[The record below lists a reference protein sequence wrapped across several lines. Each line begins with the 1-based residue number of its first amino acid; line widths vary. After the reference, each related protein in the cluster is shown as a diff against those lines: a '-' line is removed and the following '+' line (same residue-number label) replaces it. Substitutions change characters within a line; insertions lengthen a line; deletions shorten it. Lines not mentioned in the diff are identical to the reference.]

1 MGHNKRSV
9 KNRIKELAKDE
20 IKIIRKEAALRY
32 TDTSWHIFN
41 QSRKVSPQK
50 SNTYEKSENLD
61 DATPLLPTDSNEP
74 SSIIKENQQN
84 SLEKSKEIIKDV
96 NSSCSS
102 LVYDQIRTEHD
113 VEGRTTTVEVAYEQV
128 KNQADIV
135 LHAHEESMKTGH
147 EVNKM
152 LRSTSCNGFGEAL
165 TSQPR
170 STRGGASTMDLGY
183 VTERIISMWF
193 PSSATSRSYRQG
205 QQQVAHMLKNK
216 HGDNYMVFNLSEPKR
231 SLRNEH
237 KNVKEVGWAPNLA
250 PPLEKLC
257 SMCKEI
263 DSWLSGDKHRI
274 AVLHSRGNKDK
285 LGVIVSAYMHYS
297 SICGNAEQALDR
309 FSMRKFL
316 DDTVGPLIL
325 PSNKRYVDYFSGL
338 LSHNIKIN
346 AAPMYLT
353 HVTVL
358 GAPSF
363 CRGGCKAFLKLYE
376 GHTPIYTS
384 GVYFIS
390 NGVSQFTVNVSGEG
404 RRGLQLRGDILIKCY
419 HRSDTGREIIFACQ
433 FHTCAV
439 SDHTLSFTRQ
449 ELDGACNDP
458 RFPLDGAV
466 ELHFS
471 PGPEGRHPVPA
482 PTPAVPFTL
491 ADDPVTRADSP
502 LLIEDYDDSEEYD
515 EDDVNH
521 TFGPLDGSIY
531 ATIAKKTE
539 LSPGAVSSPLTVSM
553 DSGISSAGHHPQNAN
568 TTASSGS
575 PPPTAQT
582 SPLTPEDQHRE
593 LDELLSDMMLTVQS
607 IPDLK
612 TSPSLTN
619 NGREDEFR
627 FIDDEDEKSIPYH
640 ARQSSQ
646 PFSYG
651 INANM
656 ISESKRLAS
665 PSLVRKVSGKGNENI
680 YKSSPG
686 SEITYK
692 SSPGS
697 DSIYKSSMSNDGTL
711 RKVQAQ
717 VYPEFGT
724 KINNYPK
731 SDNIFHTN
739 STLQPI
745 KSDFREE
752 YYREDVRRYDPL
764 KRSLTEGTIRRSP
777 EKIYK
782 HSQSVVTSPYS
793 DTESLSPPG
802 AFRNNTKSPEF
813 HETYTN
819 GTNLTWLQRQQQKLK
834 ERREIILKEERQPH
848 ETRLLSELRSVQSRH
863 MRPTASHRLDGYTS
877 DTTAFADDDEDYTIP
892 LHINTMSKNG
902 STTPGS
908 TSNYSTL
915 KSTYS
920 TTLKNERPFVSVKKA
935 HERYTQNGTQTPAQI
950 LAVNPLGEIIRP
962 SSRNADQLDNGLLS
976 LAEKQQYKNYNQ
988 QQQHTVG
995 IEIATNNSPSTENR
1009 LSIPRDGGRSSTA
1022 DHRGLFVGQSSDDRV
1037 GGVPSLDGDRLEALN
1052 DLIANL
1058 SSGSDKSNDSPNNIA
1073 SAWQYQR
1080 EESIQSWRSQIGTE
1094 PDSSPSHN
1102 SSPRPQTPAFP
1113 VHARTPYTNASTPT
1127 VQFDIPSERLPPKSP
1142 TTQRRLS
1149 YPSSTFKNNVKW
1161 SLSPE
1166 RKDRPTSPS
1175 DITNTEYSHTIT
1187 NRSISATPTS
1197 GFREDYQHSP
1207 KSPTYNG
1214 SSSPTVYYGTT
1225 SRRSSTTSNNES
1237 THEVSAANV
1246 KFVRDTSKF
1255 WYKPSIT
1262 REQAILMLRDQQ
1274 PGTFLVRDSNSFP
1287 GAFGLALKVATIPSN
1302 VQNKS
1307 VSSDDLIRHFLIEPT
1322 TRGVRLKGCQNE
1334 PVFSS
1339 LSALIYQH
1347 SITQMA
1353 LPCRLVLPQD
1363 DLRYSDQNGVQQ
1375 QSLFT
1380 QGAACNVL
1388 YLSTIEMES
1397 LTGPQAIKKAVMQLF
1412 QKNPLPETAVV
1423 HFKVSDQGVT
1433 LTDNK
1438 RKLFFRKHYPV
1449 NMVSYCGLDP
1459 DEHRWLVNS
1468 EDTGAAKSSN
1478 RIFGFV
1484 ARKQNVNNPD
1494 NQCHLFA
1501 ELEPEQPATA
1511 IVNFLNKVLTSS
1523 GIKPNII

>member
-1 MGHNKRSV
+1 MPWIKSCLCHQEKKKTPPISPPIHLLLKNEENGGSLSQGHAFRCKTFRKPRPCHLCHQPILNEGSCCRVCKYVCHKVCES
-9 KNRIKELAKDE
+9 
-20 IKIIRKEAALRY
+20 KEAALRY

-61 DATPLLPTDSNEP
+61 DSTPLLPTDSFEP
-74 SSIIKENQQN
+74 SSIIKETQQN
-84 SLEKSKEIIKDV
+84 SLEKSKEIIEDV

-113 VEGRTTTVEVAYEQV
+113 VEGRATTVEVAYEQV

-193 PSSATSRSYRQG
+193 PSTATSRSYRQG

-390 NGVSQFTVNVSGEG
+390 SGVSQFTVNVSGEG

-531 ATIAKKTE
+531 ATIAKKPE

-680 YKSSPG
+680 YKSSIGSEITYKSSPV

-697 DSIYKSSMSNDGTL
+697 DSTYKSSMSSDGTL

-731 SDNIFHTN
+731 SDNIFHSN
-739 STLQPI
+739 STLQSI

-935 HERYTQNGTQTPAQI
+935 HERYTQ
-950 LAVNPLGEIIRP
+950 
-962 SSRNADQLDNGLLS
+962 
-976 LAEKQQYKNYNQ
+976 
-988 QQQHTVG
+988 
-995 IEIATNNSPSTENR
+995 
-1009 LSIPRDGGRSSTA
+1009 
-1022 DHRGLFVGQSSDDRV
+1022 
-1037 GGVPSLDGDRLEALN
+1037 
-1052 DLIANL
+1052 
-1058 SSGSDKSNDSPNNIA
+1058 
-1073 SAWQYQR
+1073 YQR

-1142 TTQRRLS
+1142 TTQ
-1149 YPSSTFKNNVKW
+1149 
-1161 SLSPE
+1161 

-1274 PGTFLVRDSNSFP
+1274 PGTFVVRDSNSFP

-1302 VQNKS
+1302 IQNKS
-1307 VSSDDLIRHFLIEPT
+1307 GSSDDLIRHFLIEPT

>member
-1 MGHNKRSV
+1 MPWIKSCLCHQEKKKTPPISPPIHLLLKNEENGGSLSQGHAFRCKTF
-9 KNRIKELAKDE
+9 
-20 IKIIRKEAALRY
+20 RKPRPCHLCHQPILNEGSCCRVCKY
-32 TDTSWHIFN
+32 VCH
-41 QSRKVSPQK
+41 KVC
-50 SNTYEKSENLD
+50 E
-61 DATPLLPTDSNEP
+61 
-74 SSIIKENQQN
+74 
-84 SLEKSKEIIKDV
+84 SK
-96 NSSCSS
+96 
-102 LVYDQIRTEHD
+102 
-113 VEGRTTTVEVAYEQV
+113 
-128 KNQADIV
+128 
-135 LHAHEESMKTGH
+135 HAHEESMKTGH
-147 EVNKM
+147 EM

-935 HERYTQNGTQTPAQI
+935 HERYTQ
-950 LAVNPLGEIIRP
+950 
-962 SSRNADQLDNGLLS
+962 
-976 LAEKQQYKNYNQ
+976 
-988 QQQHTVG
+988 
-995 IEIATNNSPSTENR
+995 
-1009 LSIPRDGGRSSTA
+1009 
-1022 DHRGLFVGQSSDDRV
+1022 
-1037 GGVPSLDGDRLEALN
+1037 
-1052 DLIANL
+1052 
-1058 SSGSDKSNDSPNNIA
+1058 
-1073 SAWQYQR
+1073 YQR

>member
-1 MGHNKRSV
+1 MPWIKSCLCHQEKKKTPPISPPIHLLLKNEENGGSLSQGHAFRCKTF
-9 KNRIKELAKDE
+9 
-20 IKIIRKEAALRY
+20 RKPRPCHLCHQPILNEGSCCRVCKY
-32 TDTSWHIFN
+32 VCH
-41 QSRKVSPQK
+41 KVC
-50 SNTYEKSENLD
+50 E
-61 DATPLLPTDSNEP
+61 
-74 SSIIKENQQN
+74 
-84 SLEKSKEIIKDV
+84 SK
-96 NSSCSS
+96 
-102 LVYDQIRTEHD
+102 
-113 VEGRTTTVEVAYEQV
+113 
-128 KNQADIV
+128 
-135 LHAHEESMKTGH
+135 HAHEESMKTGH

-988 QQQHTVG
+988 QQQHT
-995 IEIATNNSPSTENR
+995 
-1009 LSIPRDGGRSSTA
+1009 
-1022 DHRGLFVGQSSDDRV
+1022 
-1037 GGVPSLDGDRLEALN
+1037 
-1052 DLIANL
+1052 
-1058 SSGSDKSNDSPNNIA
+1058 
-1073 SAWQYQR
+1073 YQR

>member
-1 MGHNKRSV
+1 MPWIKSCLCHQEKKKTPPISPPIHLLLKNEENGGSLSQGHAFRCKTF
-9 KNRIKELAKDE
+9 
-20 IKIIRKEAALRY
+20 RKPRPCHLCHQPILNEGSCCRVCKY
-32 TDTSWHIFN
+32 VCH
-41 QSRKVSPQK
+41 KVC
-50 SNTYEKSENLD
+50 E
-61 DATPLLPTDSNEP
+61 
-74 SSIIKENQQN
+74 
-84 SLEKSKEIIKDV
+84 SK
-96 NSSCSS
+96 
-102 LVYDQIRTEHD
+102 
-113 VEGRTTTVEVAYEQV
+113 
-128 KNQADIV
+128 
-135 LHAHEESMKTGH
+135 HAHEESMKTGH

-988 QQQHTVG
+988 QQQHT
-995 IEIATNNSPSTENR
+995 
-1009 LSIPRDGGRSSTA
+1009 
-1022 DHRGLFVGQSSDDRV
+1022 
-1037 GGVPSLDGDRLEALN
+1037 
-1052 DLIANL
+1052 
-1058 SSGSDKSNDSPNNIA
+1058 
-1073 SAWQYQR
+1073 YQR

-1142 TTQRRLS
+1142 TTQ
-1149 YPSSTFKNNVKW
+1149 
-1161 SLSPE
+1161 

>member
-1 MGHNKRSV
+1 MLSTY
-9 KNRIKELAKDE
+9 A
-20 IKIIRKEAALRY
+20 RKPDLFY
-32 TDTSWHIFN
+32 YNWT
-41 QSRKVSPQK
+41 
-50 SNTYEKSENLD
+50 
-61 DATPLLPTDSNEP
+61 
-74 SSIIKENQQN
+74 
-84 SLEKSKEIIKDV
+84 
-96 NSSCSS
+96 
-102 LVYDQIRTEHD
+102 
-113 VEGRTTTVEVAYEQV
+113 G
-128 KNQADIV
+128 
-135 LHAHEESMKTGH
+135 HAHEESMKTGH
-147 EVNKM
+147 EM

-988 QQQHTVG
+988 QQQHT
-995 IEIATNNSPSTENR
+995 
-1009 LSIPRDGGRSSTA
+1009 
-1022 DHRGLFVGQSSDDRV
+1022 
-1037 GGVPSLDGDRLEALN
+1037 
-1052 DLIANL
+1052 
-1058 SSGSDKSNDSPNNIA
+1058 
-1073 SAWQYQR
+1073 YQR

-1142 TTQRRLS
+1142 TTQ
-1149 YPSSTFKNNVKW
+1149 
-1161 SLSPE
+1161 